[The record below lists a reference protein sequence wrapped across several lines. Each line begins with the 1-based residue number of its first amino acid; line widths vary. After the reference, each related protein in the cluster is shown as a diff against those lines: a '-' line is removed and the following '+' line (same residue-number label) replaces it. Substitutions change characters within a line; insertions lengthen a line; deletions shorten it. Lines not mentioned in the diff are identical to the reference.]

1 MRRPLVA
8 GNWKLNGSRAEN
20 TRLLTGVMAG
30 LENEPACD
38 VVVCPPFVYL
48 DQVGGMLA
56 DSCIALGAQNLSA
69 EASGAYTGEVSAAM
83 LSDSGC
89 RYVIVGHSERRALYG
104 EADEVVARKFLAAQ
118 GAGLSP
124 ILCVGESLQE
134 RQDGITNE
142 VISRQINAVMDL
154 IDIRMLAS
162 GLVAYEPIWAI
173 GTGQTASVEQA
184 QEVHAHIRSI
194 VSAHDAKIAAE
205 LRILYGGSVKG
216 SNAGDLFAM
225 EDIDGGLIGGASL
238 DPVDFAA
245 ICSSTL
251 S

>member
-8 GNWKLNGSRAEN
+8 GNWKLNGSRSEN
-20 TRLLTGVMAG
+20 TRLITGLMAE
-30 LENEPACD
+30 LNNEPACD
-38 VVVCPPFVYL
+38 VVICPPFVYL

-56 DSCIALGAQNLSA
+56 DSCIQLGAQNLST

-83 LSDSGC
+83 LSDTGC
-89 RYVIVGHSERRALYG
+89 RYVIVGHSERRVLF
-104 EADEVVARKFLAAQ
+104 EETDELITRKFLAAQ

-134 RQDGITNE
+134 RQDGMTNA
-142 VISRQINAVMDL
+142 VISRQINAVLDQ
-154 IDIRMLAS
+154 IDIQMLAS

-194 VSAHDAKIAAE
+194 VSAHDAKIAVE

-216 SNAGDLFAM
+216 SNAGGLFAM

-245 ICSSTL
+245 ICSST
-251 S
+251 